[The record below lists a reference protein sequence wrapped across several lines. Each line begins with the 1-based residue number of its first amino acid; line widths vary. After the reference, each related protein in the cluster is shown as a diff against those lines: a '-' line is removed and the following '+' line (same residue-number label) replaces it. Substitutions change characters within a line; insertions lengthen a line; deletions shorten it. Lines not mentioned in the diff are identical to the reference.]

1 MRTGSGRKKKSK
13 KYVLCLLGSLV
24 LLAGCGGTEPEKRAY
39 PLAVSVDLE
48 EGQYV
53 VAYAMANLPLMT
65 GQNKDQEEGGEEQNM
80 GSVFRGNSFGEIRQ
94 KYEASQEYML
104 DLGHVK
110 ALILGE
116 TLLADPGR
124 REELMEEI
132 GKSMVLGKN
141 LYLFRTASTEEVME
155 QNGKEKDSIGEFLAG
170 FYENRTAEERRPVT
184 LEDFFY
190 TWANTEEI
198 RELPELLCA
207 EGQIYLTGLSE

>member
-1 MRTGSGRKKKSK
+1 MRTRNRRKKKSK
-13 KYVLCLLGSLV
+13 KYLLIFLGSLV
-24 LLAGCGGTEPEKRAY
+24 FLSGCGGTEPEKRAY
-39 PLAVSVDLE
+39 PLAVSVDLK

-53 VAYAMANLPLMT
+53 VAYAMANLPLIT
-65 GQNKDQEEGGEEQNM
+65 GQSKDQEEGGEEQNT
-80 GSVFRGNSFGEIRQ
+80 GSVFRGDSFGEIRQ
-94 KYEASQEYML
+94 KYEDSQEYVL

-116 TLLADPGR
+116 NLLADPGR
-124 REELMEEI
+124 REEMLEEI
-132 GKSMVLGKN
+132 GESLVLGKN
-141 LYLFRTASTEEVME
+141 LYLFCTADPEEVME

-190 TWANTEEI
+190 TWANTGEI

-207 EGQIYLTGLSE
+207 DGQIYLTGPSE